1 MSTDNW
7 LATSAGV
14 AFPPQRSR
22 PQAPNNASGYSEEL
36 LEQVRAE
43 VDGMT
48 SALREMAVLPSN
60 RSGDAL
66 GAAQSNLEDS
76 LGERGFGSGAIDEV
90 LQLLAERLTSIH
102 GTLYGGH
109 YGFGYGV
116 SENEVG
122 DIVRQLASLIWI
134 FPEYNPLIKQ
144 MVEIRGLYVF
154 GQGFEVKGESKERKR
169 QKIEEVQI
177 KRDQQKMEKE
187 MIQQAAGQGAPG
199 DESGA
204 GAGETQG
211 QDNAKNALFQRYGG
225 TGTSS
230 SMPKKSASN
239 RREELDEATSPAS
252 GAAQGSRH
260 ATGGRPRH
268 PRESSIAKCIREFW
282 EDPCNIDRFCS
293 VDAQQRLDK
302 QMTVEGN
309 AFVVI
314 QKSAEEEGEGIPTAT
329 IWPTHSVHHIIV
341 DDLPRGTGIE
351 LGYIVNP
358 PRQRGESDDAPQK
371 RMIIPSAVSDN
382 IPRLKAALE
391 MHQWTDFDIDEGARI
406 IHLKE
411 WGPTWRSYG
420 LPGIMASL
428 NSAVRYMNYTGEWVV
443 MQRVWRTY
451 AMLVTGYSN
460 NKGLNQIGANF
471 ANRLSGLFDGT
482 AGTETNNA
490 TGLRRTPPVG
500 MAAISGMNAQ
510 GMQGT
515 RIDPVRTAGSTDPP
529 AMGREIRLLAEMGMG
544 YPDNMFS
551 DTNTGTMSRA
561 DALERNTHLKFLSAQ
576 QTYGDM
582 LRTISRMVV
591 KFKLGDDKL
600 EDTEITISWPAI
612 VTPSTIEQIG
622 ALVQAYQGDG
632 LPKRT
637 YVEECLKVFKRAD
650 LHEIMQ
656 VLFPEDG
663 DGMEMY
669 SDAQMDQI
677 MPMGGGGQ
685 GGPGQGGG
693 QPDPNNPLSATESE
707 FLRSEWFDPET
718 IRLFE

>member
-1 MSTDNW
+1 MTTDNW
-7 LATSAGV
+7 LATSAGI
-14 AFPPQRSR
+14 AFPPQRSQ
-22 PQAPNNASGYSEEL
+22 PQAPTNDSGYSQEL

-43 VDGMT
+43 FDGVA

-66 GAAQSNLEDS
+66 GSAQANMEDA

-154 GQGFEVKGESKERKR
+154 GQGFEVKGESKERKKQRIEEIR
-169 QKIEEVQI
+169 QKREERELQNQMV
-177 KRDQQKMEKE
+177 
-187 MIQQAAGQGAPG
+187 QQAAGQGAPG
-199 DESGA
+199 DEAGA

-211 QDNAKNALFQRYGG
+211 QDNAKNALYQKYGG

-239 RREELDEATSPAS
+239 RREELDEAISPAT
-252 GAAQGSRH
+252 GAAQGARY
-260 ATGGRPRH
+260 ATGQRAQH
-268 PRESSIAKCIREFW
+268 IQESTIAKCIREFW

-302 QMTVEGN
+302 QMTIEGN

-314 QKSAEEEGEGIPTAT
+314 QKSADEKGEGIPTAT

-358 PRQRGESDDAPQK
+358 PRQRGESDDVPQK

-382 IPRLKAALE
+382 VERLKMALD
-391 MHQWTDFDIDEGARI
+391 MHKWTEYDIDEGARI

-451 AMLVTGYSN
+451 AMLVTGYGN

-482 AGTETNNA
+482 AGTDTNSA

-576 QTYGDM
+576 QSYGDM

-600 EDTEITISWPAI
+600 KDTEITISWPAI

-622 ALVQAYQGDG
+622 ALVQSYQGDG
-632 LPKRT
+632 MPKRV
-637 YVEECLKVFKRAD
+637 YVEESLKVFRRAD

-656 VLFPEDG
+656 IMFPEDG
-663 DGMEMY
+663 DGMELY
-669 SDAQMDQI
+669 SDTQMDQM
-677 MPMGGGGQ
+677 MPMGGG
-685 GGPGQGGG
+685 PGEQDGGG
-693 QPDPNNPLSATESE
+693 PDPNNPLSATESE
-707 FLRSEWFDPET
+707 YLHSEWFDPET
-718 IRLFE
+718 IQLFE